1 MIKEYWEEIYK
12 KEKLVKT
19 KKGTGRGNG
28 KLKYST
34 LDKFFLHIY
43 IKFAK
48 TCLAYLRTTT
58 AIDLYSFSP
67 H

>member
-28 KLKYST
+28 KLK
-34 LDKFFLHIY
+34 
-43 IKFAK
+43 
-48 TCLAYLRTTT
+48 
-58 AIDLYSFSP
+58 
-67 H
+67 